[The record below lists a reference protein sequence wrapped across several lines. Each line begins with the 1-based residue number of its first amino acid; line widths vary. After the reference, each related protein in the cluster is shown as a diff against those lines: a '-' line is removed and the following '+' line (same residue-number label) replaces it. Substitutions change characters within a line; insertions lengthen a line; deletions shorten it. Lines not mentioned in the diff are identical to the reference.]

1 MENKPVKFFPLWKE
15 LYDTFKDAEYG
26 AFISYNDISSCIDIN
41 IKEKR
46 YIFERFKR
54 EMLRSQDK
62 ALECVRDKGYRIVL
76 PNEHTR
82 LASREIKRAERRTRQ
97 GVEYALHVPFDML
110 NDRERAQLTLVAN
123 RIQNVHASLIGES
136 KSIRSIAISYDL
148 PGVPRPELKDKS

>member
-1 MENKPVKFFPLWKE
+1 MKQVKYYPLWKE
-15 LYDTFKDAEYG
+15 LYEKYKDADYG
-26 AFISYNDISSCIDIN
+26 SFMSYREISNCINLD

-46 YIFERFKR
+46 YIFERFKK

-62 ALECVRDKGYRIVL
+62 ALECVRDKGYRIVQ

-97 GVEYALHVPFDML
+97 GVEYALHVPFNML
-110 NDRERAQLTLVAN
+110 DDREKAQLTLVAN

-136 KSIRSIAISYDL
+136 KSIKSININYDI
-148 PGVPRPELKDKS
+148 PSVTRPKLSD